1 MPASGA
7 RRNAVALLGYV
18 CVAIAFAWPLP
29 ANLGDALYGTPGGDT
44 GVYVWNLW
52 VFRHE
57 IVEHGRFPFFTSE
70 ILALNSGAPLTL
82 HNYTSLANVA
92 AYPLLPLVGTVATYN
107 ILMIASGAISAF
119 AGYILFRR
127 ISGDAAAA
135 WIGGLLFGFSPF
147 MTARSEHHFSLVQ
160 TAALP
165 LFALALL
172 RFQERPTARRGAVAG
187 ALVAVA
193 FLCDPYYAVY
203 CLLMA
208 VFATA
213 WLVVSV
219 QPGAAR
225 AVPAALRLAVN
236 VAIMCV
242 GGLVLGIILRGGG
255 RIEFF
260 GLRMSMRGLY
270 TPMLILTLLVLVR
283 AWIALRP
290 RVGWMPAV
298 LRPLLRPATV
308 AAAVCAV
315 VLSPVL
321 TVMAAHLGERQWIAP
336 RTFWRS
342 SPAGLD
348 LLAFLVPNPTNP
360 LLRWISADW
369 LRTSPGGFIE
379 NVAAIP
385 WTATFT
391 VAIAILYAGLRLPRY
406 WVYFTAGAMLLALGP
421 FVQIAGV
428 STYVPTPWAVLRY
441 LPVIGA
447 ARMPPRFA
455 AVVMLGAA
463 VLLTLGAAA
472 LRRSWRRAWVPA
484 AIIAA
489 FLLVELLPAPRA
501 VHELHIP
508 SFYKLIAQDPRPLRV
523 LTLPFGLRDGTSSIG
538 NFSAST
544 QFYQTFHEKPLLG
557 GYLSRLPHS
566 GIEPYRRIHR
576 LKVLTDLSAGEPVSA
591 ESMERA
597 IERAHL
603 SAPGLGVAYV
613 VMHKELVSTQLRAFA
628 QAAFDLQYMTTEVG
642 QELYRTPLATG
653 AMRRGSKWD
662 RASTH

>member
-1 MPASGA
+1 MPASSAG
-7 RRNAVALLGYV
+7 RNNAAALLGYV
-18 CVAIAFAWPLP
+18 CVALAFAWPLP
-29 ANLGDALYGTPGGDT
+29 ANASSALYGTPGGDT

-57 IVEHGRFPFFTSE
+57 IVGHGRFPFYTSE

-92 AYPLLPLVGTVATYN
+92 AFPLLPLLGTVATYN
-107 ILMIASGAISAF
+107 VLMIASGAVSAF
-119 AGYILFRR
+119 AGFVLFRR
-127 ISGDAAAA
+127 LSGDAAAA

-172 RFQERPTARRGAVAG
+172 RIEERPTTSRAVVAG
-187 ALVAVA
+187 ALVAAA

-208 VFATA
+208 AFAAA
-213 WLVVSV
+213 WLVITVER
-219 QPGAAR
+219 GAAR
-225 AVPAALRLAVN
+225 AAPAGLRLAVN
-236 VAIMCV
+236 VAIMCL
-242 GGLVLGIILRGGG
+242 GGLVLGIVLRGGG
-255 RIEFF
+255 RIDFM
-260 GLRMSMRGLY
+260 GLRVSMTRLY
-270 TPMLILTLLVLVR
+270 TPVLILTLLVLVR

-290 RVGWMPAV
+290 RVGWMPAAFHG
-298 LRPLLRPATV
+298 LLRPATV
-308 AAAVCAV
+308 AAAACTVM
-315 VLSPVL
+315 LSPVL
-321 TVMAAHLGERQWIAP
+321 TVMAAHIGERQWIAP

-348 LLAFLVPNPTNP
+348 LLAFLVPNPTSP
-360 LLRWISADW
+360 VVGWMSAGW
-369 LRTSPGGFIE
+369 LASAPGGFIE

-385 WTATFT
+385 WTATFA
-391 VAIAILYAGLRLPRY
+391 VAIAILYAGWRPPRY
-406 WVYFTAGAMLLALGP
+406 WIWFTAGAALLALGP
-421 FVQIAGV
+421 FVQIAGM

-463 VLLTLGAAA
+463 VLLAFAVTA
-472 LRRSWRRAWVPA
+472 LRRWSRRAWVPTAIVA
-484 AIIAA
+484 AC
-489 FLLVELLPAPRA
+489 LLVELLPAPRRL
-501 VHELHIP
+501 HELQIP
-508 SFYKLIAQDPRPLRV
+508 SFYARIADDPRPLRV

-557 GYLSRLPHS
+557 GYLSRLPN
-566 GIEPYRRIHR
+566 GGLEPYRRLHQ
-576 LKVLTDLSAGEPVSA
+576 LTAMTDLSAGLPVSA
-591 ESMERA
+591 AHMEDA
-597 IERAHL
+597 IERIHL
-603 SAPGLGVAYV
+603 YPPRLAVGYV
-613 VMHKELVSTQLRAFA
+613 VMHRELVSTQLRAFA
-628 QAAFDLQYMTTEVG
+628 RAAFDLEYLTAEVG

-653 AMRRGSKWD
+653 AMKRRWRLD
-662 RASTH
+662 R